1 MKLEAGKRYVLRN
14 GKVTGP
20 LESTS
25 LSDYPF
31 MSQEPM
37 VISWTADGH
46 ELAHRE
52 GIFDIVSEYD
62 ERDAKEQACYESLCG
77 VTATDATGIGAPKP
91 VNRDEALAELVAE
104 GQRLGMYDT
113 PAVRQFSTG
122 ATRNLDHNKLDY
134 EGFNCP
140 MAQRAFAEYMHG
152 HRKQADGTVRD
163 SDNWQKGMGFDVYA
177 KSLVRHVHDFH
188 CLHRGWAIPRPEDG
202 KPMTPDDEHKL
213 ELLCAIWF
221 NVQGYIHELLKAKVK
236 CESSSAG

>member
-1 MKLEAGKRYVLRN
+1 MIIEEGK
-14 GKVTGP
+14 
-20 LESTS
+20 
-25 LSDYPF
+25 D
-31 MSQEPM
+31 
-37 VISWTADGH
+37 
-46 ELAHRE
+46 
-52 GIFDIVSEYD
+52 D

-77 VTATDATGIGAPKP
+77 VAATVDATGIGAPKP

-104 GQRLGMYDT
+104 GQKLGMYDT

-140 MAQRAFAEYMHG
+140 MAQRAFAEYMHS
-152 HRKQADGTVRD
+152 HRKQADGTIRD
-163 SDNWQKGMGFDVYA
+163 SANWQAGIPIDVYS

-188 CLHRGWAIPRPEDG
+188 CLHRGWTIPRPEDG
-202 KPMTPDDEHKL
+202 KAMPPDDEHKL

-236 CESSSAG
+236 CESCSAG

>member
-14 GKVTGP
+14 GSVTSE
-20 LESTS
+20 LVR
-25 LSDYPF
+25 SDDYDGVGFHNIPWAA
-31 MSQEPM
+31 M
-37 VISWTADGH
+37 VDGNIYRRWNADGSWCS
-46 ELAHRE
+46 
-52 GIFDIVSEYD
+52 GMTSGFDIVQEYALGHK
-62 ERDAKEQACYESLCG
+62 DAEN
-77 VTATDATGIGAPKP
+77 TA
-91 VNRDEALAELVAE
+91 NRDEALAELAAE

-152 HRKQADGTVRD
+152 HRKQADGTIRD
-163 SDNWQKGMGFDVYA
+163 SDNWQRGMDFDVYA
-177 KSLVRHVHDFH
+177 KSLVRHVHDLH
-188 CLHRGWAIPRPEDG
+188 CLHRGWTIPRPEDG
-202 KPMTPDDEHKL
+202 QPMTPDDEHKL

>member
-1 MKLEAGKRYVLRN
+1 MKLEVGKRYVLRN
-14 GKVTGP
+14 GSVTGP
-20 LESTS
+20 LEATG
-25 LSDYPF
+25 LNDYPF
-31 MSQEPM
+31 LSTEPE
-37 VISWTADGH
+37 VVSWTSDGY

-52 GIFDIVSEYD
+52 GAFDIVSEYAGAD
-62 ERDAKEQACYESLCG
+62 
-77 VTATDATGIGAPKP
+77 VTATVDATGIGAPKP
-91 VNRDEALAELVAE
+91 E
-104 GQRLGMYDT
+104 
-113 PAVRQFSTG
+113 AVRQFSTG

-152 HRKQADGTVRD
+152 HRKQADGTIRD
-163 SDNWQKGMGFDVYA
+163 SANWQAGIPIDVYA

-188 CLHRGWAIPRPEDG
+188 CLHRGWTIPRPEDG
-202 KPMTPDDEHKL
+202 QPMTPDDEHKL